1 MRKGREGRRKEE
13 REKVKKNWSKKR
25 KIDDDVNEG
34 NKKDSRTKRKD
45 EIARK

>member
-25 KIDDDVNEG
+25 KKDDVNEG